1 MEQSHSLSG
10 PKDKQPAY
18 RAIDA
23 VLRSSLRALP
33 ICTLTE
39 CVALRWGYSFRP
51 EPRVVKLRS
60 GGKIR
65 VDPTDYLQ
73 LIIYYFGTFEPR
85 VLSYL
90 KRCVG
95 NGGTIIDVGANI
107 GIYTLEGSL
116 AVGRTG
122 RVISIEALPA
132 HIAAFK
138 ENIKLNGIN
147 NVSLIE
153 SAVGN
158 STGFVTLIR
167 PRGGN
172 LGSFTVG
179 SVEGEEAYRVPL
191 GRIDDL
197 LKGQEIN
204 SIDLIKMDIEGS
216 EYRALLGAAQTLTKY
231 RPTLLIELN
240 EPALLGCESSTREV
254 KEVLRANGYRG
265 WRIGRKAVQ
274 EILDHKVT
282 HRCDEC
288 LFVHRDNSS
297 LMEKLHL
304 I

>member
-1 MEQSHSLSG
+1 MLFCDTALH
-10 PKDKQPAY
+10 
-18 RAIDA
+18 
-23 VLRSSLRALP
+23 ALP
-33 ICTLTE
+33 IGTWTE

-60 GGKIR
+60 GGKIQ

-73 LIIYYFGTFEPR
+73 LIIYYFGTFEPH

-95 NGGTIIDVGANI
+95 EGGTIIDVGANI

-122 RVISIEALPA
+122 RVISIEAAPS
-132 HIAAFK
+132 HIAALK

-153 SAVGN
+153 SAVGD
-158 STGFVTLIR
+158 STGFVTLTR

-172 LGSFTVG
+172 LGSFTAG
-179 SVEGEEAYRVPL
+179 SVEGDEVYSVPL
-191 GRIDDL
+191 GLIDDL
-197 LKGQEIN
+197 LKGQEIS

-231 RPTLLIELN
+231 KPTLLIELN
-240 EPALLGCESSTREV
+240 ELALLGCRSSTREV
-254 KEVLRANGYRG
+254 KDLLRENGYRG
-265 WRIGRKAVQ
+265 WRIGRGAAQ
-274 EILDHKVT
+274 AIPDFQA

-288 LFVHRDNSS
+288 LFVHQDNRR
-297 LMEKLHL
+297 LMERLRL
-304 I
+304 L